1 MRTTETENNKNGLA
15 PKHLDA
21 SEQIAPADQK
31 QSPVLPLYDTYDVKA
46 EENPGYR
53 IKVARDFEDMAK
65 VFAIRASACFSD
77 PEHLYGKHFDGNDFS
92 ATHLIGYVDGE
103 PVGTIRVRYFAG
115 FTRIER
121 LTIRPT
127 HRKSRMAFR
136 LAKASFAFCRDK
148 GYRHMSGV
156 AREELVPFWSMLGF
170 RITEGKDP
178 IFIYG
183 LPHFDMTLSYDDL
196 PDAISDQSNPLVL
209 LRPEGRWKEAGHH
222 ESAKVTAP
230 VAITPDMIPNRARK
244 PRDIAVSMRKAADAR
259 SSDTQPVGR
268 ERTDI
273 VADEV
278 ALAINA
284 QNAVKMTGQQN
295 SH

>member
-1 MRTTETENNKNGLA
+1 MRSSEFDSNNSVNSQNDTQDNRQIV
-15 PKHLDA
+15 LD
-21 SEQIAPADQK
+21 EKK
-31 QSPVLPLYDTYDVKA
+31 QSTGLPLYDTYDPRA
-46 EENPGYR
+46 DENPGYR

-77 PEHLYGKHFDGNDFS
+77 PEHLYNKHFDGNDFS

-103 PVGTIRVRYFAG
+103 PVGTIRIRYFAD

-121 LTIRPT
+121 LTVRPT
-127 HRKSRMAFR
+127 HRKSRIAFK
-136 LAKASFAFCRDK
+136 LAK
-148 GYRHMSGV
+148 

-170 RITEGKDP
+170 RITEGKEP

-183 LPHFDMTLSYDDL
+183 LPHFDMTLAYDQL

-230 VAITPDMIPNRARK
+230 VAITPGMIPERARK
-244 PRDIAVSMRKAADAR
+244 PRDIAIAMAR
-259 SSDTQPVGR
+259 SGD
-268 ERTDI
+268 RTDERKKGM
-273 VADEV
+273 VSGDETHATV
-278 ALAINA
+278 PAALAGEQA
-284 QNAVKMTGQQN
+284 GQQRN
-295 SH
+295 QEMRQQES